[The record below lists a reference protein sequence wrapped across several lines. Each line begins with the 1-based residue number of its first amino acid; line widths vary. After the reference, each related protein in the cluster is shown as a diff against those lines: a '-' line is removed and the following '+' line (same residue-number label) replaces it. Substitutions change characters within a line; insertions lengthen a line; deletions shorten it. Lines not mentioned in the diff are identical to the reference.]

1 MDTKFKQL
9 QKELRENMPLPEV
22 ILWQVIRG
30 KQLGVKFRR
39 QYTIGNRILDF
50 YSPIIKLGIEID
62 GDSHFLDEKS
72 REREIEKDRELEK
85 HYGIKVLRFLNPE
98 IMRNLEE
105 VVQVILKE
113 IEKRRTLFKS
123 FPSLRKRKCHPP
135 S

>member
-22 ILWQVIRG
+22 ILWQAIRG

-50 YSPIIKLGIEID
+50 YSPSIKLGIEID

-72 REREIEKDRELEK
+72 REREIEKDRELER

-105 VVQVILKE
+105 VVQIILKE
-113 IEKRRTLFKS
+113 AEKRRALFKL
-123 FPSLRKRKCHPP
+123 FPSLRKQK
-135 S
+135 